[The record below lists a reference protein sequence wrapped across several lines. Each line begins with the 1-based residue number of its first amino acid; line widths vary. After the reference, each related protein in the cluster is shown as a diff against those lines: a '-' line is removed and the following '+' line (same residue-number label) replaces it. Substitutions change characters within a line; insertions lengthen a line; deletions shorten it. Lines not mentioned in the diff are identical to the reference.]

1 MTNAQFIA
9 VKGNNTLSSR
19 QFYIP
24 LVQCE
29 RIINLKQALGDSE
42 GQTLMVG

>member
-29 RIINLKQALGDSE
+29 RIINLKRTRSVNTAARS
-42 GQTLMVG
+42 